1 MSGSHS
7 LASGG
12 RKPPDALTK
21 SGGLRPQL
29 ASHGWR
35 RWLRWALVLAVVLVP
50 AGPALAQA
58 VQVWV
63 GSKAFTESV
72 ILGEIVRL
80 FCEAHGHP
88 AGHRAELGGSQVL
101 WKALKNREID
111 VYTEY
116 TGTLTNELLRGEKT
130 ADDESLKKALAKHG
144 VGLLGRLGFD
154 DSYALGLRDDVAE
167 RLQVTK
173 ISDLAKPEMKGLRL
187 GFSEEFKDRP
197 DGWPSLKRRYK
208 LPQEAGMPM
217 LHSVALRGLVQGKVD
232 VIDLYTTDA
241 EIRQYGLRVLKDD
254 LGVFPAYDAVLLYRL
269 DLDQRAPDL
278 VKALGRLVGKISTDK
293 MIALNSKV
301 QIDGQ
306 SEGQAAAE
314 FLNEEFNLGID
325 LSPFQASP
333 WIRVWERFWQNT
345 RQHLFLVAVSL
356 ALAVLIAV
364 PLGVVS
370 YKVPALGQP
379 ILGTVGVI
387 QTLPSM
393 ALLVF
398 MIPLLG
404 LGAWPAITALFLY
417 SLLPIVRNTYQGLVE
432 IPTGLRESALVLGLP
447 PRARL
452 WRVELPMASRS
463 ILTGIKVAAVIN
475 VGTATIGAL
484 IGAGGYGEPILTG
497 IRLDNV
503 GLILQGAVP
512 AAALALLVQGLFGL
526 AERWL
531 VPRGLRLQSA

>member
-1 MSGSHS
+1 M
-7 LASGG
+7 
-12 RKPPDALTK
+12 KK
-21 SGGLRPQL
+21 RP
-29 ASHGWR
+29 
-35 RWLRWALVLAVVLVP
+35 WLRIVAVFAVLLVP

-58 VQVWV
+58 IQVWV

-80 FCEAHGHP
+80 FCEAHGYPTQHK
-88 AGHRAELGGSQVL
+88 GDLGGSPML
-101 WKALKNREID
+101 WAALKKGEID
-111 VYTEY
+111 LYPEY
-116 TGTLTNELLRGEKT
+116 TGTLRKELLKGENVP
-130 ADDESLKKALAKHG
+130 DDESLKKALAPHG
-144 VGLLGRLGFD
+144 IGLLGRLGFD
-154 DSYALGLRDDVAE
+154 DSYALGMREDLAE
-167 RLQVTK
+167 RLK
-173 ISDLAKPEMKGLRL
+173 IRNISDLAKPEHKGLRL

-197 DGWPSLKRRYK
+197 DGWPNLVERYR
-208 LPQEAGMPM
+208 LPQKAGMPM

-241 EIRQYGLRVLKDD
+241 ENRQYGLRVLHDD
-254 LGVFPAYDAVLLYRL
+254 LRAFPAYDAVLIYRL
-269 DLDQRAPDL
+269 DLQKRAPEL
-278 VKALGRLVGKISTDK
+278 VKALHKLVNKIDTKK

-301 QIDGQ
+301 LIDRK
-306 SEGQAAAE
+306 SEGLTAAE
-314 FLNEEFNLGID
+314 FLNEDLGLGID
-325 LSPFQASP
+325 LTPFQASP
-333 WIRVWERFWQNT
+333 WRRILERFWQNT

-404 LGAWPAITALFLY
+404 VGAWPAITALFLY

-432 IPTGLRESALVLGLP
+432 IPTGLRESAEVLGLP

-452 WRVELPMASRS
+452 WQVELPMASRS
-463 ILTGIKVAAVIN
+463 ILTGIKIAAVIN

-484 IGAGGYGEPILTG
+484 IAAGGYGEPILTG
-497 IRLDNV
+497 IRLNDV

-512 AAALALLVQGLFGL
+512 AAVLALLVQGLFGL
-526 AERWL
+526 AERWV

>member
-1 MSGSHS
+1 MKG
-7 LASGG
+7 
-12 RKPPDALTK
+12 
-21 SGGLRPQL
+21 
-29 ASHGWR
+29 R
-35 RWLRWALVLAVVLVP
+35 RWLQFLVVFAALLIA

-58 VQVWV
+58 VRVWV

-72 ILGEIVRL
+72 ILGEIVKL
-80 FCEAHGHP
+80 FCKAHGHP
-88 AGHRAELGGSQVL
+88 AEHKADLGGSQVL
-101 WKALKNREID
+101 WKALLKGEID

-116 TGTLTNELLRGEKT
+116 TGTLKSELLPGEDLS
-130 ADDESLKKALAKHG
+130 DDESLRKALARHG
-144 VGLLGRLGFD
+144 VGLVGRLGFN
-154 DSYALGLRDDVAE
+154 DSYALGMREEQAE
-167 RLQVTK
+167 RLGVRT
-173 ISDLAKPEMKGLRL
+173 ISDLKKHPNLRV
-187 GFSEEFKDRP
+187 GFSEEFLDRK
-197 DGWPSLKRRYK
+197 DGWPNLKARYG
-208 LPQEAGMPM
+208 LPQTSGTPM
-217 LHSVALRGLVQGKVD
+217 LHSVALRGLVQGKLD
-232 VIDLYTTDA
+232 LIDLYTTDA
-241 EIRQYGLRVLKDD
+241 EIRKYRLRVLRDD
-254 LGVFPAYDAVLLYRL
+254 RGAFPTYEAVLIYRL
-269 DLDQRAPDL
+269 DLEKRAPDL
-278 VKALGRLVGKISTDK
+278 VRALGKLVNAIDQDQ
-293 MIALNSKV
+293 MITLNSRV
-301 QIDGQ
+301 QLDGK
-306 SEGQAAAE
+306 SEGLAAAE
-314 FLNEEFNLGID
+314 FLNEKFGLNID
-325 LSPFQASP
+325 PATVEAASP
-333 WIRVWERFWQNT
+333 WQRRLDRFWRNT
-345 RQHLFLVAVSL
+345 KEHLFLVAVSL
-356 ALAVLIAV
+356 TLAVLIAV
-364 PLGVVS
+364 PLGVLS

-417 SLLPIVRNTYQGLVE
+417 SLLPIVRNTYQGLLE

-497 IRLDNV
+497 IRLDDV
-503 GLILQGAVP
+503 ALILQGAVP

-526 AERWL
+526 AERWV